1 MGAYEFIEKPFST
14 EKIVNYVKRGLESSK
29 LKKEKDTIES
39 KLFYSFELIGKSLE
53 ISKIKKLINKLALTD
68 SRVLISGPTGSGKE
82 LVARKFIKTLQDQ
95 TLLL

>member
-1 MGAYEFIEKPFST
+1 MISGHATVAIAVEAIRLGAYEFIEKPFST

-68 SRVLISGPTGSGKE
+68 AGFLFPGLPEVVKNL
-82 LVARKFIKTLQDQ
+82 
-95 TLLL
+95 